1 MNEIDTTESRDQED
15 ILRRIEDSAEKLFA
29 QKGFS
34 ATSVREI
41 TAAAGCN
48 VASINYYYG
57 SKKGLYERVLKRYL
71 ENMCKIRIAAID
83 EVTAK
88 EYDIRDLVEA
98 FCESFLESLKGATGE
113 LGTSDLLLRECLDPA
128 LEGSLIERMV
138 NYLKVVREKM
148 IEAIKRIYP
157 ELSSELLDLYVIS
170 IIGQLWHFAHFL
182 TEDGQRHR
190 YVMNPLSYDIV
201 IDHVTSFSV
210 AALENLLNKGG
221 QDAQD

>member
-83 EVTAK
+83 EVTACK
-88 EYDIRDLVEA
+88 YDIRDLVKV
-98 FCESFLESLKGATGE
+98 FCESFLDSLKGATGE

-128 LEGSLIERMV
+128 LEGSPIERMV
-138 NYLKVVREKM
+138 NHLKVVREKM
-148 IEAIKRIYP
+148 VEAIERIYP
-157 ELSSELLDLYVIS
+157 ELSSEPLDLYMIS
-170 IIGQLWHFAHFL
+170 IIGQLWHFAHLL
-182 TEDGQRHR
+182 TEDGQVHR
-190 YVMNPLSYDIV
+190 YIEHPISYNIV
-201 IDHVTSFSV
+201 VEHVSDFSV
-210 AALENLLNKGG
+210 AALKNLLSKGG